1 MPNPPTPAVRR
12 RAAAAILTALLASA
26 GLAACSNDQVGSSG
40 DAGFVAGKGVITR
53 LALDKRK
60 EPGEVSGE
68 TLDGKPISLD
78 DYRGKTVVVN
88 VWGSWCAPCRSE
100 APDLV
105 AASKELGRDGVAFVG
120 IDSRDLDRAAA
131 QAFVRR
137 FEVPYPSIYDQQ
149 GKTLLAFRGTL
160 SPNAIPS
167 TVVIDSQGRVAAS
180 IIGETTKATL
190 VGLVRDVMTEE
201 G

>member
-12 RAAAAILTALLASA
+12 RAAAAILAALLASA

-105 AASKELGRDGVAFVG
+105 AASKELARDGVAFVG

>member
-1 MPNPPTPAVRR
+1 VL
-12 RAAAAILTALLASA
+12 IASA
-26 GLAACSNDQVGSSG
+26 GLAACSNDDVGPSG

-53 LALDKRK
+53 LSADQRK
-60 EPGEVSGE
+60 QPGEVSGE
-68 TLDGKPISLD
+68 SLDGKPISLD
-78 DYRGKTVVVN
+78 DFRGKTVVVN
-88 VWGSWCAPCRSE
+88 VWGSWCAPCRAE

-105 AASKELGRDGVAFVG
+105 AASKELSGDGVEFLG
-120 IDSRDLDRAAA
+120 INSRDLDRAAA

-137 FEVPYPSIYDQQ
+137 FDVPYPSIYDQQ
-149 GKTLLAFRGTL
+149 GRTLLAFRGTL

-167 TVVIDSQGRVAAS
+167 TVVIDDRGRVAAS

-190 VGLVRDVMTEE
+190 VGLVQDVMAKSRE

>member
-12 RAAAAILTALLASA
+12 RAAAAIVAVLLASP

-105 AASKELGRDGVAFVG
+105 AASKELARDGVAFVG

>member
-12 RAAAAILTALLASA
+12 RAAAAILAALLASA

-68 TLDGKPISLD
+68 TLGGKPISLD

-105 AASKELGRDGVAFVG
+105 AASKELARDGVAFVG

>member
-1 MPNPPTPAVRR
+1 MPTPRTPAVRR
-12 RAAAAILTALLASA
+12 RAAAAILAVLLASA

-105 AASKELGRDGVAFVG
+105 AASKELARDGVAFVG

>member
-105 AASKELGRDGVAFVG
+105 AASKELARDGVAFVG